1 MVKTR
6 SRQFHSILLCT
17 TIRVTI
23 VLCLSAIT
31 FLSFTLSATAQ
42 ELPRSFIPVA
52 AETLSNSFV
61 RCVYKDSKGYMWFG
75 TDDALI
81 RYDGSNAYRYVH
93 DPNDRAS
100 ISNNSIN
107 TILEGADKRLWI
119 GTAQGLCIYNR
130 ELDNFTTL
138 DSIKAN
144 RNYLNNR
151 YITDLEFDS
160 QGLLWIGTHEG
171 GVNIYDPQKME
182 FSYITDAPSEG
193 VMPSTNFIT
202 VLVNH
207 GDKIWCGSRG
217 GLMLFDARTKKRL
230 PLGPLQRFST
240 AQISKIIPEKSGD
253 ILIAT
258 ITGQITRLSPGD
270 GHYSFHELLSRDA
283 LGNSSNAILAL
294 DIDHYG
300 NILAGGESS
309 GFNQIDHTT
318 NKVNHLLGEEGNPK
332 RLPTNSIHSI
342 YADDLG
348 LIWIG
353 TFSDGVFVLDN
364 TRKKFDTNENS
375 FAKAP
380 IEKNEV
386 RSFAEDRHGNVW
398 VALYGFGLA
407 KIDAGSNHVEY
418 ADRINRQLTNRDVT
432 SVISCRD
439 DQLWI
444 GTAGKGVIRIN
455 PNTNQ
460 LFYYSLRSQGFGN
473 DQIFCLYEDK
483 LGTVWAGTWGS
494 GLFFYDKKNDKF
506 VGATEYD
513 QPTHIPNTAY
523 ISDIVEDSEGTF
535 WIGTMYGLYELKR
548 KSQNSF
554 THRLHILENSAGII
568 KSSQIQA
575 IVEDKN
581 SHDLWIGTTGGLW
594 LKKRDSTQFLSY
606 EMPRGSSNNAIRSIL
621 IDKHGNLWSGGNAGL
636 SKFDT
641 KTNTFI
647 NYTREDGLKAN
658 SFLSKAALQTS
669 NGRFLFGSNHGFDSF
684 FPDSIRT
691 TSAFGK
697 IVLADLKINGQ
708 SIKPGAA
715 GSPLKKHI
723 SLTSALQLSYDQR
736 SFVIDF
742 VALNYSPSESY
753 TYYYKLDGFDDDW
766 NFTSRSHSAT
776 YTNLDPGTY
785 VFVVKAANR
794 EGVTVDKPLELEI
807 TIRPVFW
814 KTWWAFCIYI
824 FTGMLFI
831 YALIKI
837 RVERLKMRNEI
848 TIEKFKREQEHEL
861 SESKTQ
867 FFTNIAHE
875 FRTPLS
881 LVLIPLESLMETNE
895 VPSLLRERIFTA
907 YKNADRMKRLV
918 NEFLDFNKLE
928 VGNLKL
934 KVQHGEIVQFITE
947 CCSAF
952 NEMAAKRGIRFC
964 LSCDE
969 SVIMGWFDR
978 DKLESI
984 IFNVLSN
991 AFKFTADSG
1000 EIKLHLKTSHSV
1012 ITDGTLSRCL
1022 VLTIEDNGIGILPE
1036 ELPRIFEKFYQA
1048 KSSSK
1053 ISSPGTGIGLSL
1065 TKALVELHGGN
1076 ITVESTPDQA
1086 TTFTI
1091 LLPIGSNI
1099 YELSDAALDLPDVNY
1114 TKDNSD
1120 AVNLLKG
1127 EEFEYT
1133 DTDNNTDKPE
1143 VLVVEDN
1150 FELREYLIAELKR
1163 EFSVFEARD
1172 GEEGLAIALSKNPDL
1187 IISDIRMP
1195 KKDGIELCNAIKSDL
1210 NTSHIPFVLLTAKAT
1225 IEDQIK
1231 GIKTGADL
1239 YLSKPFNIRYLIEH
1253 VRQIINSRRKL
1264 YARFSHDVYLTPGK
1278 ATTNALDQAFLQKAI
1293 DYVANNLQDSQLSVD
1308 SMAAVFSLSRMQV
1321 YRKIKSLTGKS
1332 IVEFIRM
1339 VRMKQAIKLMDE
1351 HKLTL
1356 SEIAFEVGFNSASY
1370 FTRCFKEEY
1379 GKTPSEYLDHASV
1392 K

>member
-1 MVKTR
+1 MVKR
-6 SRQFHSILLCT
+6 RIREFHNVLVSQVRGSSFLL
-17 TIRVTI
+17 
-23 VLCLSAIT
+23 
-31 FLSFTLSATAQ
+31 FFTLSVLICTFSASGQDLSGT
-42 ELPRSFIPVA
+42 FIPVA
-52 AETLSNSFV
+52 PETLSNSFV
-61 RCVYKDSKGYMWFG
+61 RCVYKDSNGYMWFG

-93 DPNDRAS
+93 DPHDRAS
-100 ISNNSIN
+100 IANSTIN
-107 TILEGADKRLWI
+107 AILEGPDKRLWI

-130 ELDNFTTL
+130 ELDNFITV

-160 QGLLWIGTHEG
+160 KGRLWIGTHEG
-171 GVNIYDPQKME
+171 GINIYDEKKME
-182 FSYITDAPSEG
+182 FAYITDSPSKG

-207 GDKIWCGSRG
+207 GGKIWCGSRG
-217 GLMLFDARTKKRL
+217 GLLLYDARTKERL

-240 AQISKIIPEKSGD
+240 AQISKIVPEKSGD

-258 ITGQITRLSPGD
+258 ITGQITRLSAGD
-270 GHYSFHELLSRDA
+270 GRYSFQELMSRDA

-294 DIDHYG
+294 DVDHYG
-300 NILAGGESS
+300 NILVGGESS
-309 GFNQIDHTT
+309 GFSQID
-318 NKVNHLLGEEGNPK
+318 NKTSKVSHLLGEEGNPK

-353 TFSDGVFVLDN
+353 TFNEGVFVLDN
-364 TRKKFDTNENS
+364 TRKKFDTKDKS
-375 FAKAP
+375 FGKDDIAR
-380 IEKNEV
+380 NEV
-386 RSFAEDRHGNVW
+386 RSFTEDRHGNVW
-398 VALYGFGLA
+398 AAVYGYGLA
-407 KIDAGSNHVEY
+407 KIDVSSNQVES
-418 ADRINRQLTNRDVT
+418 AIRINRQLLNKDVT
-432 SVISCRD
+432 SVISSSD
-439 DQLWI
+439 DHLWL
-444 GTAGKGVIRIN
+444 GTAGKGVVRID
-455 PNTNQ
+455 PNTNE
-460 LFYYSLRSQGFGN
+460 LIYYSLRSQGFGN
-473 DQIFCLYEDK
+473 DQVFCLYEDK

-494 GLFFYDKKNDKF
+494 GLFFYDKENDKF
-506 VGATEYD
+506 VNAIEYD

-568 KSSQIQA
+568 KASQILA

-594 LKKRDSTQFLSY
+594 LKKKDSTQFLSY
-606 EMPRGSSNNAIRSIL
+606 EMPSGSSNNAIRSIL
-621 IDKHGNLWSGGNAGL
+621 IDRHGDVWSGGNAGL
-636 SKFDT
+636 AKFDT

-658 SFLSKAALQTS
+658 SFLSKAALQAS
-669 NGRFLFGSNHGFDSF
+669 DGKFLFGSNKGFDSF

-691 TSAFGK
+691 TSASGK
-697 IVLADLKINGQ
+697 VVLADLKINSQ
-708 SIKPGAA
+708 SVKPGAA
-715 GSPLKKHI
+715 KSPLKKHI
-723 SLTSALQLSYDQR
+723 SLTSKLDLSYDQR

-742 VALNYSPSESY
+742 VALNYRPSEIY
-753 TYYYKLDGFDDDW
+753 TYYYKLEGFDEDW
-766 NFTSRSHSAT
+766 NCARSSHSAT

-794 EGVTVDKPLELEI
+794 EGVSVDQPLELEI

-814 KTWWAFCIYI
+814 KTWWAYCIYI
-824 FTGMLFI
+824 LSGLLFI

-837 RVERLKMRNEI
+837 RVERLKMKNEI
-848 TIEKFKREQEHEL
+848 AFEKLKREQEHEL

-881 LVLIPLESLMETNE
+881 LVLIPLESLMDSNE
-895 VPSLLRERIFTA
+895 VPHVLRDRIFTA
-907 YKNADRMKRLV
+907 HKNADRMKRLV
-918 NEFLDFNKLE
+918 NELLDFNKLE

-934 KVQHGEIVQFITE
+934 KVQHSELVQFITE
-947 CCSAF
+947 SCSAF
-952 NEMAAKRGIRFC
+952 NEMAAKRRINF
-964 LSCDE
+964 
-969 SVIMGWFDR
+969 SVTCQEPFIMGWFDR

-991 AFKFTADSG
+991 AFKFTADGG
-1000 EIKLHLKTSHSV
+1000 EIRLQIKTNRSV
-1012 ITDGTLSRCL
+1012 IPDGTLCRCL
-1022 VLTIEDNGIGILPE
+1022 ELMIEDNGIGILPE

-1048 KSSSK
+1048 KSSAK

-1065 TKALVELHGGN
+1065 TKALVELHRGN
-1076 ITVESTPDQA
+1076 ITVTSAPDQA
-1086 TTFTI
+1086 TIFTI
-1091 LLPIGSNI
+1091 LLPIGSSV
-1099 YELSDAALDLPDVNY
+1099 YELDDASVVLPDVIHI
-1114 TKDNSD
+1114 KDNYEVPNPVAGD
-1120 AVNLLKG
+1120 
-1127 EEFEYT
+1127 EYE
-1133 DTDNNTDKPE
+1133 DSGNNSDKPQ

-1150 FELREYLIAELKR
+1150 FELREYLVAELQR
-1163 EFSVFEARD
+1163 EFSVLEARD
-1172 GEEGLAIALSKNPDL
+1172 GEEGLVIAMNENPDL

-1210 NTSHIPFVLLTAKAT
+1210 STSHIPFVLLTAKAT
-1225 IEDQIK
+1225 IEDQIN

-1239 YLSKPFNIRYLIEH
+1239 YLSKPFNVRYLIEH
-1253 VRQIINSRRKL
+1253 VRQMIHSRRKL

-1308 SMAAVFSLSRMQV
+1308 SMAAVFSLSRMQT

-1339 VRMKQAIKLMDE
+1339 VRMKQAIKLMDG

>member
-1 MVKTR
+1 MKKTDDR
-6 SRQFHSILLCT
+6 DIRNIPYLRPV
-17 TIRVTI
+17 RVTM
-23 VLCLSAIT
+23 VLFFLVTLLTSIPSAGQDLSG
-31 FLSFTLSATAQ
+31 
-42 ELPRSFIPVA
+42 SFIPVA

-61 RCVYKDSKGYMWFG
+61 RCFYKDSKGYMWFG

-100 ISNNSIN
+100 IANSTIN
-107 TILEGADKRLWI
+107 AILEGPDKRLWI

-130 ELDNFTTL
+130 ELDNFVTV
-138 DSIKAN
+138 DSIKGN

-160 QGLLWIGTHEG
+160 KGQLWIGTHEG
-171 GVNIYDPQKME
+171 GINIYDPAKKE
-182 FSYITDAPSEG
+182 FSYIIDSPSDG
-193 VMPSTNFIT
+193 VLPSTNFIT
-202 VLVNH
+202 ALVNQ
-207 GDKIWCGSRG
+207 GDTIWCGSRG
-217 GLMLFDARTKKRL
+217 GLLLYDAQTKKRL
-230 PLGPLQRFST
+230 PLGQLQRFST
-240 AQISKIIPEKSGD
+240 SQISRIVPEKSDD

-258 ITGQITRLSPGD
+258 ITGQITRLSSNHGN
-270 GHYSFHELLSRDA
+270 YFFEELLSGNA

-294 DIDHYG
+294 GIDHHG
-300 NILAGGESS
+300 NILLGGESS
-309 GFNQIDHTT
+309 GFNWIDPKT
-318 NKVNHLLGEEGNPK
+318 NKVNRLPAEEGNPK

-353 TFSDGVFVLDN
+353 TFSDGAFVLDSN
-364 TRKKFDTNENS
+364 HKKFATSEKLPIGSPFEN
-375 FAKAP
+375 
-380 IEKNEV
+380 NEV
-386 RSFAEDRHGNVW
+386 RSFAEDGQGNIW
-398 VALYGFGLA
+398 IASYGLGLG
-407 KIDAGSNHVEY
+407 KIDLKTGKFQPAVE
-418 ADRINRQLTNRDVT
+418 INRQLSNKDVT
-432 SVISCRD
+432 TVIASRD
-439 DQLWI
+439 DELWL
-444 GTAGKGVIRIN
+444 GTAGKGVVRVN

-460 LFYYSLRSQGFGN
+460 FSYYSVRSKGFGN
-473 DQIFCLYEDK
+473 DQVFCLYEDK
-483 LGTVWAGTWGS
+483 AGRVWAGTWGS
-494 GLFFYDKKNDKF
+494 GLFFYDKKDDRF
-506 VGATEYD
+506 ISVTEYNE
-513 QPTHIPNTAY
+513 PSHIPNTAY
-523 ISDIVEDSEGTF
+523 VSDIVEDSQGTL
-535 WIGTMYGLYELKR
+535 WVGTLYGLYELKK
-548 KSQNSF
+548 KSPNSF
-554 THRLHILENSAGII
+554 SYKLHIPENREGSI
-568 KSSQIQA
+568 KGSLIQA
-575 IVEDKN
+575 IVEDRN
-581 SHDLWIGTTGGLW
+581 SHDLWIGTTEGLN
-594 LKKRDSTQFLSY
+594 LKKKNSTQFLSY
-606 EMPRGSSNNAIRSIL
+606 GMARGTALNAIRSIL
-621 IDKHGNLWSGGNAGL
+621 TDEHGNVWTGGNTGL
-636 SKFDT
+636 SKFDP

-647 NYTREDGLKAN
+647 NYTRDDGLKSN
-658 SFLSKAALQTS
+658 NFLRKAALRTSTGKFFFGTS
-669 NGRFLFGSNHGFDSF
+669 NGFNSF
-684 FPDSIRT
+684 FPDSIRA
-691 TSAFGK
+691 TSDHGTV
-697 IVLADLKINGQ
+697 VLADLKIFNQ
-708 SIKPGAA
+708 SVKPGAI

-723 SLTSALQLSYDQR
+723 SLTSDMELSYDQR

-742 VALNYSPSESY
+742 VVLNCSPSSDY
-753 TYYYKLDGFDDDW
+753 TYYYKLEGFDKDW
-766 NFTSRSHSAT
+766 NSTRQSHSAT
-776 YTNLDPGTY
+776 YTNLDPATY
-785 VFVVKAANR
+785 VFIVKAVNR
-794 EGVTVDKPLELEI
+794 DGIWIDQPLQLEI

-824 FTGMLFI
+824 SIGLLFI

-837 RVERLKMRNEI
+837 RLDRLRMRNEI
-848 TIEKFKREQEHEL
+848 TLEKFKREQEHEL

-881 LVLIPLESLMETNE
+881 LVLIPLESLMESNE
-895 VPSLLRERIFTA
+895 VPHGLRERIFTA
-907 YKNADRMKRLV
+907 HKNADRMKRLV
-918 NEFLDFNKLE
+918 NELLDFNKLE

-934 KVQHGEIVQFITE
+934 KVQHSELVQFITR

-952 NEMAAKRGIRFC
+952 NEMAAKRRIKFSVTC
-964 LSCDE
+964 HE
-969 SVIMGWFDR
+969 SLIMGWFDR

-991 AFKFTADSG
+991 AFKFTADGG
-1000 EIKLHLKTSHSV
+1000 EIKMQISTNHSV
-1012 ITDGTLSRCL
+1012 IPDGTLCRCL
-1022 VLTIEDNGIGILPE
+1022 ELRIEDNGIGILPE

-1048 KSSSK
+1048 KSSAK

-1065 TKALVELHGGN
+1065 TKALVELHRGN

-1091 LLPIGSNI
+1091 LLPIGSDI
-1099 YELSDAALDLPDVNY
+1099 YASDDAVVVLPDVIDI
-1114 TKDNSD
+1114 KDNGAATN
-1120 AVNLLKG
+1120 AVIC
-1127 EEFEYT
+1127 EEEE
-1133 DTDNNTDKPE
+1133 DPQNSADKPE

-1150 FELREYLIAELKR
+1150 FELREYLVAELRR
-1163 EFSVFEARD
+1163 EFSVLEARD
-1172 GEEGLAIALSKNPDL
+1172 GEEGLTIALTKNPDL

-1225 IEDQIK
+1225 VEDQIK

-1253 VRQIINSRRKL
+1253 VRQMINSRRKL

-1293 DYVANNLQDSQLSVD
+1293 DYVAGNLQDSQLSVD
-1308 SMAAVFSLSRMQV
+1308 SMAAVFNLSRMQV

-1339 VRMKQAIKLMDE
+1339 VRMKQAIKLMDG